1 MHWPKCLRVLVH
13 KVDDYRSL
21 LQLAGKRKFTQCYC
35 LLLLNFCS
43 FFELWRAINYAIS
56 DIAWRTIFAVQ
67 RQQQSRLCFRHRIL
81 FFSERAMKPCDDSGI
96 EKKDD
101 WSAVISPDFIIN
113 TAVSLDSCEESEK
126 IFTFYFFYF
135 RVMHFAI
142 VELFHLFIFNV
153 ELNYFASARAF
164 MRTINFT
171 LPRKKLKWIIF
182 RLHFFPRHIMKIL
195 LSVSSARRL

>member
-1 MHWPKCLRVLVH
+1 MQFLILHDAQFSQCNDSSNRGFVFVIAFSFFRRGQWNHVMIVEL
-13 KVDDYRSL
+13 
-21 LQLAGKRKFTQCYC
+21 KRKMIDLRSSALISSST
-35 LLLLNFCS
+35 LLFRS
-43 FFELWRAINYAIS
+43 IVARRARRYS
-56 DIAWRTIFAVQ
+56 
-67 RQQQSRLCFRHRIL
+67 L
-81 FFSERAMKPCDDSGI
+81 FYF
-96 EKKDD
+96 
-101 WSAVISPDFIIN
+101 
-113 TAVSLDSCEESEK
+113 
-126 IFTFYFFYF
+126 FFYF

-195 LSVSSARRL
+195 LSVSSARRS